1 VLCNPSSSDLS
12 DGLSQLMLKLTTT
25 ADTITFSV
33 RVQPRASQ
41 NGIVGELDG
50 ALKLRLAAPPVEG
63 AANEELIRWL
73 AKFFS
78 VPRAQVA
85 IISGE
90 TARQKIVRVSSVNPA
105 EAEQKLRAAAAN

>member
-1 VLCNPSSSDLS
+1 
-12 DGLSQLMLKLTTT
+12 MLKLTTT

-41 NGIVGELDG
+41 SGIVGELDG

-73 AKFFS
+73 AKFFGVS
-78 VPRAQVA
+78 RAQVA

-90 TARQKIVRVSSVNPA
+90 TARQKIVRVSGVNPA
-105 EAEQKLRAAAAN
+105 EAEQKLHAVAAN

>member
-1 VLCNPSSSDLS
+1 
-12 DGLSQLMLKLTTT
+12 MLKLTTT

-41 NGIVGELDG
+41 SGIAGEMDS
-50 ALKLRLAAPPVEG
+50 ALKLRVAAPPVEG

-73 AKFFS
+73 AKFFG
-78 VPRAQVA
+78 VPRAQVT

-90 TARQKIVRVSSVNPA
+90 TAKQKIVRVSGVAPSDA
-105 EAEQKLRAAAAN
+105 KQKLLAAVSPLSSL

>member
-1 VLCNPSSSDLS
+1 
-12 DGLSQLMLKLTTT
+12 MLKLTTA

-41 NGIVGELDG
+41 SGIMGELDG

-63 AANEELIRWL
+63 AANKELIRWL
-73 AKFFS
+73 AKFFGVS
-78 VPRAQVA
+78 RAQVT

-90 TARQKIVRVSSVNPA
+90 TARQKIVRVSGVNPA